1 MSPWGDIHGCAVWW
15 SNGAKSLFLRHK
27 SRRMLTGGV
36 FSAPWRGMCNWMR
49 GSRCSPIETGAT
61 MRRAGPHPSKPL
73 PKASL
78 PRPIVLKPAV
88 RRPPAAAARPRKSTA
103 RIDDPVRLYLLQMGV
118 NPLLTRATEVSSAQQ
133 IERWR
138 RKFRHTMLAN
148 DFILAGAMDLLE
160 RVKEGTVRL
169 DRTIEVAV
177 TNTKEKARFLKRLG
191 PNLAT
196 LRLIE
201 QEKSRLYRIA
211 MSRSLPL
218 EQRRAAWRRLVRQRN
233 KAVRL
238 VEEMHLRIQRLTPLL
253 TQLRSI
259 GGRIDDL
266 RGQLGE
272 HASAGIDREL
282 VQKEHRRL
290 LLSTRESRRTLT
302 RRLGRLDDLQ
312 QRYDAAKR
320 ELAAGNLRL
329 VVSIAKRY
337 RHRGLSFLDLIQ
349 EGNSGLMRAVDKF
362 EHARGFKFSTY
373 ATWWIR
379 QAITRAIADQSRTIR
394 VPVHMVDMITKLRNA
409 SRLFVQRHGR
419 EPNIEEMA
427 ELTGLSVE
435 DAHCIWRMSRH
446 PVSLDQPLGESD
458 DGAVG
463 EFVSDQRID
472 DPLQAVNH
480 QALKSVI
487 GRALDGLSYRERE
500 IIRLRFGLADGYSYT
515 LEEVGS
521 LFDVTRERVRQ
532 IEAKAVEKLR
542 EPGLHAQL
550 SGFVDERTF
559 TQIQAASPVRNR
571 RYSTPLHPSPTDHQ
585 SDHQSDQRVDVAE
598 MESVSR

>member
-1 MSPWGDIHGCAVWW
+1 
-15 SNGAKSLFLRHK
+15 
-27 SRRMLTGGV
+27 
-36 FSAPWRGMCNWMR
+36 
-49 GSRCSPIETGAT
+49 
-61 MRRAGPHPSKPL
+61 
-73 PKASL
+73 
-78 PRPIVLKPAV
+78 
-88 RRPPAAAARPRKSTA
+88 
-103 RIDDPVRLYLLQMGV
+103 
-118 NPLLTRATEVSSAQQ
+118 
-133 IERWR
+133 
-138 RKFRHTMLAN
+138 MLAN
-148 DFILAGAMDLLE
+148 DFILAGAISLLE
-160 RVKEGTVRL
+160 RVKAGTVRL

-177 TNTKEKARFLKRLG
+177 TNTKQKARFLKRLG

-201 QEKSRLYRIA
+201 QEKAKLYRIA
-211 MSRSLPL
+211 MSRSVPL
-218 EQRRAAWRRLVRQRN
+218 ERRRAAWQRLVRQRN

-253 TQLRSI
+253 KQLRAI
-259 GGRIDDL
+259 GDRLDDV
-266 RGQLGE
+266 RGQLDEITGT
-272 HASAGIDREL
+272 ACDRDSL
-282 VQKEHRRL
+282 QREHRRL
-290 LLSTRESRRTLT
+290 LLSTRESRCTLA
-302 RRLGRLDDLQ
+302 RRLVRLEDLQ

-394 VPVHMVDMITKLRNA
+394 VPVHMVDTMTKLRNA
-409 SRLFVQRHGR
+409 SRQFVQRHGR

-435 DAHCIWRMSRH
+435 EAQCIWRMSRQ
-446 PVSLDQPLGESD
+446 PVSLDQPLGESE

-463 EFVSDQRID
+463 DFVSEQRD
-472 DPLQAVNH
+472 EDPLQAMN
-480 QALKSVI
+480 QQSLKSLI

-515 LEEVGS
+515 LEEVGT

-550 SGFVDERTF
+550 SGYVDERAF
-559 TQIQAASPVRNR
+559 TRLLSAPPARRRAAAAVMPDRF
-571 RYSTPLHPSPTDHQ
+571 
-585 SDHQSDQRVDVAE
+585 
-598 MESVSR
+598 VSEAADMPELEAAVP

>member
-1 MSPWGDIHGCAVWW
+1 
-15 SNGAKSLFLRHK
+15 
-27 SRRMLTGGV
+27 
-36 FSAPWRGMCNWMR
+36 
-49 GSRCSPIETGAT
+49 
-61 MRRAGPHPSKPL
+61 MRRSGPHPSKSLTKQTFSRAPF
-73 PKASL
+73 PASS
-78 PRPIVLKPAV
+78 AV
-88 RRPPAAAARPRKSTA
+88 RQPAAVSRQRKSTS
-103 RIDDPVRLYLLQMGV
+103 RIDDPVRLYLLQMGG
-118 NPLLTRATEVSSAQQ
+118 NPLLTRATEVSSARQ
-133 IERWR
+133 IELWR

-148 DFILAGAMDLLE
+148 DFILAGAVNLLE
-160 RVKEGTVRL
+160 RVKAGTVRL

-177 TNTKEKARFLKRLG
+177 TNTKEKARFLRRLG

-196 LRLIE
+196 LQLIE
-201 QEKSRLYRIA
+201 QEKSRLFRIA
-211 MSRSLPL
+211 MSRSVPL
-218 EQRRAAWRRLVRQRN
+218 ERRKAAWRRLVRQRN

-253 TQLRSI
+253 KQLRSI
-259 GGRIDDL
+259 GGRLDDVRASL
-266 RGQLGE
+266 DGRGISVTDR
-272 HASAGIDREL
+272 ASL
-282 VQKEHRRL
+282 QQEHRRL
-290 LLSTRESRRTLT
+290 LLSTRESRRTLA
-302 RRLGRLDDLQ
+302 RRLTRLEDLQ

-394 VPVHMVDMITKLRNA
+394 VPVHMVDTMTKLRNA
-409 SRLFVQRHGR
+409 SRQFVQQHGR

-427 ELTGLSVE
+427 GLTGLSVDE
-435 DAHCIWRMSRH
+435 AQCIWRMSRQ

-463 EFVSDQRID
+463 DFVGDHRD
-472 DPLQAVNH
+472 EDPLREVN
-480 QALKSVI
+480 QQSLKSVI

-515 LEEVGS
+515 LEEVGT

-550 SGFVDERTF
+550 EGFVDERSF
-559 TQIQAASPVRNR
+559 ARLLAAPPARNR
-571 RYSTPLHPSPTDHQ
+571 NAATGVPGDF
-585 SDHQSDQRVDVAE
+585 
-598 MESVSR
+598 VSAAPEIPELEASIS

>member
-1 MSPWGDIHGCAVWW
+1 
-15 SNGAKSLFLRHK
+15 
-27 SRRMLTGGV
+27 
-36 FSAPWRGMCNWMR
+36 
-49 GSRCSPIETGAT
+49 
-61 MRRAGPHPSKPL
+61 MRRSGPDPSKPL
-73 PKASL
+73 PKQPLLRPQFPGAALAKTSVVPSPRAAS
-78 PRPIVLKPAV
+78 
-88 RRPPAAAARPRKSTA
+88 RPRKSTSQ
-103 RIDDPVRLYLLQMGV
+103 IDDPVRLYLLQMGG
-118 NPLLTRATEVSSAQQ
+118 NPLLTRASEVSSARQ
-133 IERWR
+133 IELWR

-148 DFILAGAMDLLE
+148 DFILAGAVNLLE
-160 RVKEGTVRL
+160 RVKAGTVRL

-177 TNTKEKARFLKRLG
+177 TNTKEKARFLQRLG

-201 QEKSRLYRIA
+201 QEKARLFRIA
-211 MSRSLPL
+211 MSRSVPL
-218 EQRRAAWRRLVRQRN
+218 ERRRAAWRRLVRQRN

-253 TQLRSI
+253 KQLRAI
-259 GGRIDDL
+259 GCRLDEVRGR
-266 RGQLGE
+266 LGE
-272 HASAGIDREL
+272 RAIAVTDRE
-282 VQKEHRRL
+282 QIRQEHRRL
-290 LLSTRESRRTLT
+290 LLSTRESRRTLA
-302 RRLGRLDDLQ
+302 RRLTALEDLQ

-394 VPVHMVDMITKLRNA
+394 VPVHMVDTMTKLRNA

-435 DAHCIWRMSRH
+435 EAQCIWRMSRQ
-446 PVSLDQPLGESD
+446 PVSLDQPLGESE

-463 EFVSDQRID
+463 DFVSDQRD
-472 DPLQAVNH
+472 EDPLQEIN
-480 QALKSVI
+480 QQSLKSVI
-487 GRALDGLSYRERE
+487 GRALEGLSYRERE

-515 LEEVGS
+515 LEEVGT

-550 SGFVDERTF
+550 SGFVDERAF
-559 TQIQAASPVRNR
+559 TRVLAATTTRIRSVAA
-571 RYSTPLHPSPTDHQ
+571 LPTDGL
-585 SDHQSDQRVDVAE
+585 VAVGAE
-598 MESVSR
+598 VTEFEASLS

>member
-1 MSPWGDIHGCAVWW
+1 
-15 SNGAKSLFLRHK
+15 
-27 SRRMLTGGV
+27 
-36 FSAPWRGMCNWMR
+36 
-49 GSRCSPIETGAT
+49 
-61 MRRAGPHPSKPL
+61 MRRVGPPL
-73 PKASL
+73 PQSL
-78 PRPIVLKPAV
+78 PNSSVPKPPRV
-88 RRPPAAAARPRKSTA
+88 RPAAAKIPRPAARSRKSTA
-103 RIDDPVRLYLLQMGV
+103 RIDDPVRLYLLQMGG

-133 IERWR
+133 IELWR

-148 DFILAGAMDLLE
+148 DFILAGAISLLE
-160 RVKEGTVRL
+160 RVKAGTVRL

-177 TNTKEKARFLKRLG
+177 TNTQEKARLLRRLG

-201 QEKSRLYRIA
+201 QEKSRLFRIA
-211 MSRSLPL
+211 MSRSVPL
-218 EQRRAAWRRLVRQRN
+218 EQRRKAWRRLVRQRN

-253 TQLRSI
+253 KQLRAV
-259 GGRIDDL
+259 GGRIDEV
-266 RGQLGE
+266 RGQLREPVRG
-272 HASAGIDREL
+272 GTDRDSL
-282 VQKEHRRL
+282 QLEHRRL
-290 LLSTRESRRTLT
+290 LLSTRESRQTLARRLT
-302 RRLGRLDDLQ
+302 RLEDLQ

-394 VPVHMVDMITKLRNA
+394 VPVHMVDTMTKLRNA
-409 SRLFVQRHGR
+409 SRQFVQVYGH

-427 ELTGLSVE
+427 QITGLSVE
-435 DAHCIWRMSRH
+435 EAQCMWRMSRQ
-446 PVSLDQPLGESD
+446 PVSLDQPLGDSD
-458 DGAVG
+458 EGAVG
-463 EFVSDQRID
+463 EFVRDYRD
-472 DPLQAVNH
+472 EDPLQAVH
-480 QALKSVI
+480 QQSLKSLI
-487 GRALDGLSYRERE
+487 GRALDGLTYRERE
-500 IIRLRFGLADGYSYT
+500 IIRLRFGLADGYNYT
-515 LEEVGS
+515 LEEVGT
-521 LFDVTRERVRQ
+521 LFEVTRERVRQ

-550 SGFVDERTF
+550 SGFVNERAYTRMLAV
-559 TQIQAASPVRNR
+559 AAPVGRKKP
-571 RYSTPLHPSPTDHQ
+571 SAVPLAAIIESA
-585 SDHQSDQRVDVAE
+585 DQTVLEPAVLEPAI
-598 MESVSR
+598 S

>member
-1 MSPWGDIHGCAVWW
+1 M
-15 SNGAKSLFLRHK
+15 
-27 SRRMLTGGV
+27 GG
-36 FSAPWRGMCNWMR
+36 
-49 GSRCSPIETGAT
+49 
-61 MRRAGPHPSKPL
+61 
-73 PKASL
+73 
-78 PRPIVLKPAV
+78 
-88 RRPPAAAARPRKSTA
+88 
-103 RIDDPVRLYLLQMGV
+103 
-118 NPLLTRATEVSSAQQ
+118 NPLLTRATEVSSARQ
-133 IERWR
+133 IELWR

-148 DFILAGAMDLLE
+148 DFILAGAVGLLE
-160 RVKEGTVRL
+160 RVKAGTIRL

-177 TNTKEKARFLKRLG
+177 TNTKEKARLLKRLG

-201 QEKSRLYRIA
+201 QEKARLYRIA
-211 MSRSLPL
+211 MSRSVPL
-218 EQRRAAWRRLVRQRN
+218 ERRRAAWRRLVRQRN

-253 TQLRSI
+253 KQLRSI
-259 GGRIDDL
+259 GDRITEIH
-266 RGQLGE
+266 GQLGE
-272 HASAGIDREL
+272 PRAGGERDVLQRER
-282 VQKEHRRL
+282 RRL
-290 LLSTRESRRTLT
+290 LLSTRESGRTLA
-302 RRLGRLDDLQ
+302 RRLARLDDLQ
-312 QRYDAAKR
+312 RRYDVAKR
-320 ELAAGNLRL
+320 ELASGNLRL

-337 RHRGLSFLDLIQ
+337 RNRGLSFLDLIQ

-394 VPVHMVDMITKLRNA
+394 VPVHMVDTITKLRNA

-427 ELTGLSVE
+427 EITGLSVE
-435 DAHCIWRMSRH
+435 EAACIWRMSRH
-446 PVSLDQPLGESD
+446 PVSLDQPLGEGD

-463 EFVSDQRID
+463 EFVSDHRED
-472 DPLQAVNH
+472 DPLLDVNR

-515 LEEVGS
+515 LEEVGT

-550 SGFVDERTF
+550 SGFVDDRALDRFRALPALRRNVPQGDASASFPAVTEEAAEL
-559 TQIQAASPVRNR
+559 QASM
-571 RYSTPLHPSPTDHQ
+571 S
-585 SDHQSDQRVDVAE
+585 
-598 MESVSR
+598 

>member
-1 MSPWGDIHGCAVWW
+1 MGC
-15 SNGAKSLFLRHK
+15 
-27 SRRMLTGGV
+27 
-36 FSAPWRGMCNWMR
+36 
-49 GSRCSPIETGAT
+49 
-61 MRRAGPHPSKPL
+61 
-73 PKASL
+73 
-78 PRPIVLKPAV
+78 
-88 RRPPAAAARPRKSTA
+88 
-103 RIDDPVRLYLLQMGV
+103 

-133 IERWR
+133 IELWR

-148 DFILAGAMDLLE
+148 DFILAGAISLLE
-160 RVKEGTVRL
+160 RVRAGTVRL

-201 QEKSRLYRIA
+201 QEKSRLFRIA
-211 MSRSLPL
+211 MSRSVPL
-218 EQRRAAWRRLVRQRN
+218 ERRRAAWRRLVRQRN

-253 TQLRSI
+253 KQLRAI
-259 GGRIDDL
+259 GGRLDEV
-266 RGQLGE
+266 RGQLD
-272 HASAGIDREL
+272 APSSAVTSRESL
-282 VQKEHRRL
+282 QQEHRRL
-290 LLSTRESRRTLT
+290 LLSTRESRRTLA
-302 RRLGRLDDLQ
+302 RRLTRLEDLQ

-394 VPVHMVDMITKLRNA
+394 VPVHMVDTMTKLRNA
-409 SRLFVQRHGR
+409 SRQFVQWHGR

-427 ELTGLSVE
+427 EITGLSVE
-435 DAHCIWRMSRH
+435 EANCIWRMSRQ
-446 PVSLDQPLGESD
+446 PVSLDQPLGETD

-463 EFVSDQRID
+463 DFVSDHRD
-472 DPLQAVNH
+472 EDPLREINQ
-480 QALKSVI
+480 QSLKSVI

-515 LEEVGS
+515 LEEVGT

-542 EPGLHAQL
+542 EPGLHGQL
-550 SGFVDERTF
+550 SGFIDERAFSRLLSAPPARKRSTAIVLTDSF
-559 TQIQAASPVRNR
+559 AADTADMPELEASM
-571 RYSTPLHPSPTDHQ
+571 T
-585 SDHQSDQRVDVAE
+585 
-598 MESVSR
+598 